1 MIDVAVTSKSFGG
14 AQVLG
19 PVAFKMAKGERLAIR
34 GPSGVGKSTLL
45 RMIAG
50 LDTTYEGHIT
60 RPDKL
65 SFMFQEPT
73 LLPWRTV
80 DANLSLT
87 TRASPKAIAEI
98 LAEVGLADKAQLY
111 PGQLSLGQQ
120 RRVALARA
128 LLAEPDVL
136 FLDEPFA
143 SLDPELAAEMC
154 ELTREMTMRRN
165 IALLLVTHNRTE
177 ADLLAERILVLS
189 GSPATLTVDDSR
201 SGG

>member
-1 MIDVAVTSKSFGG
+1 MKLYLDSISHAYGGVAVLDDITLEIPAG
-14 AQVLG
+14 QIVCI
-19 PVAFKMAKGERLAIR
+19 V
-34 GPSGVGKSTLL
+34 GPSGCGKSTLL
-45 RMIAG
+45 RFIGG
-50 LDTTYEGHIT
+50 LERPTCGKVDQIGQPPADSINPLTYV
-60 RPDKL
+60 
-65 SFMFQEPT
+65 FQDFA

-143 SLDPELAAEMC
+143 SLDPELPPRIR
-154 ELTREMTMRRN
+154 LHN
-165 IALLLVTHNRTE
+165 LSSAL
-177 ADLLAERILVLS
+177 
-189 GSPATLTVDDSR
+189 
-201 SGG
+201 GGRGHSVEI